1 VRSIVI
7 VGEHTHENS
16 RKTAEVVK
24 IIYAA
29 SVILKTKFK
38 RKQGKVFGKA
48 SFANPASNPV

>member
-29 SVILKTKFK
+29 
-38 RKQGKVFGKA
+38 FG
-48 SFANPASNPV
+48 NIENEI